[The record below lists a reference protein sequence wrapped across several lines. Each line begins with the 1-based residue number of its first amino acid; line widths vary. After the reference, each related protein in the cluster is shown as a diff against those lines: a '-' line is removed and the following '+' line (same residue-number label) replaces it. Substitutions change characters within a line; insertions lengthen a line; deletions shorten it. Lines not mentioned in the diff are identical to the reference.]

1 MERFDLYTADREK
14 TGQTMVRG
22 EPTPAG
28 FYRLVVHVCIFDSE
42 GRMLIQQRQPFKRGW
57 SNLWD
62 ISVGGCAVAGDSSRS
77 AAERET
83 REELGLPLDLSDVR
97 PTLTIH
103 WENGFDDYYVLTR
116 DVDLQTLHLQQE
128 EVQAVRWAGL
138 EEILRMIDSGEFI
151 PYEKSL
157 IELLFFRRTHRSSH
171 TRSDPTND

>member
-62 ISVGGCAVAGDSSRS
+62 ISVGGCAVAGDNSRS

-83 REELGLPLDLSDVR
+83 REELGLPLDLSDIR